1 MARPGI
7 ETQKRPQSI
16 IGFSLLLKLVESYG
30 HSPLPLL
37 ESAGIAPELL
47 KDPKAKITLQ
57 QDLAFVR
64 AMLELIDDPLLGF
77 HAGQC
82 YRLSAFGNLGMAA
95 ASSDTVEDA
104 IEFFLKFIQLSY
116 THFDVSFIKTDE
128 KAVLRFKDQYDL
140 KELRQFYLERDFS
153 FVLISTRDLF
163 PHALENQ
170 NPKAI
175 HFDYE
180 APTAMLSAE
189 QEPSAAQE
197 KYESLFGCAV
207 HFSMAHNEIQFDR
220 SYLSQALPQA
230 NPLTR
235 QLLEEH
241 CETQEVEIVGPAGY
255 AQTIRQLIRN
265 SEEVMPNLEDVAQQ
279 LHKTSRTVRRKLQA
293 EGYNFQGLF
302 VEEMSRKSI
311 HYLETTQ
318 LTVEQIAQR
327 LGYSE
332 SASFIHAFKRW
343 TGKVPKAFRS

>member
-7 ETQKRPQSI
+7 EAPKRPQSI

-37 ESAGIAPELL
+37 EIAGIAPELL
-47 KDPKAKITLQ
+47 KDPKAKITPQ
-57 QDLAFVR
+57 QDQTFVR
-64 AMLELIDDPLLGF
+64 AMLELIDNPLLGF

-82 YRLSAFGNLGMAA
+82 YRLSAFGSLGLAA
-95 ASSDTVEDA
+95 ASCDTVEDA
-104 IEFFLKFIQLSY
+104 IEFFLKFIRLSY
-116 THFDVSFIKTDE
+116 THFDVSFLKTDE

-153 FVLISTRDLF
+153 FVLVSMRDIL
-163 PHALENQ
+163 PGSLEDQ

-175 HFDYE
+175 YFDYK
-180 APTAMLSAE
+180 APAV
-189 QEPSAAQE
+189 QGQ
-197 KYESLFGCAV
+197 YETLFECPV

-220 SYLSQALPQA
+220 SYLSQPLPQA
-230 NPLTR
+230 NPLNR
-235 QLLEEH
+235 QLLEEL
-241 CETQEVEIVGPAGY
+241 CESQEVETVGPVGY

-265 SEEVMPNLEDVAQQ
+265 SDAVMPNLEDIAGQ

-302 VEEMSRKSI
+302 ALEMSRKAI

-332 SASFIHAFKRW
+332 SSSFIHAFKRW
-343 TGKVPKAFRS
+343 TGKVPKAFRDR